1 LFGNW
6 WPEFQFPYAFLLTPA
21 ALAVGWW
28 ISRPQSRPQTLYS
41 YTAHLRDLPTTW
53 AQLVKISLPWLT
65 TLGLLLLVGALARP
79 RLGREETRVRGEGIA
94 IQMTVDISGSMRALD
109 FSLDGESV
117 SRLEAVKKI
126 FQEFVTG
133 NKKSLSG
140 RHDDLIGL
148 VAFGGFASGRCP
160 LTADHRAL
168 LDILKDLKVP
178 EPPRDAYGRIIYN
191 DALWREETMTAIG
204 DALALSLA
212 RLDKV
217 KEKVKSRVLILLSD
231 GENNAGTVEPL
242 EAAKAAK
249 QFGVKIYAIG
259 IGSTGRVPMPVTDE
273 FGRERIVPQ
282 FVGMD
287 EALLQ
292 KIAEIGGGRY
302 FHAKDTDALRKI
314 YEEIDR
320 LEKTEFQS
328 THYREYRELYAWAAI
343 PGLVLLLLTALLEA
357 GRFRS
362 FP

>member
-1 LFGNW
+1 
-6 WPEFQFPYAFLLTPA
+6 
-21 ALAVGWW
+21 
-28 ISRPQSRPQTLYS
+28 
-41 YTAHLRDLPTTW
+41 
-53 AQLVKISLPWLT
+53 
-65 TLGLLLLVGALARP
+65 
-79 RLGREETRVRGEGIA
+79 
-94 IQMTVDISGSMRALD
+94 
-109 FSLDGESV
+109 
-117 SRLEAVKKI
+117 
-126 FQEFVTG
+126 
-133 NKKSLSG
+133 
-140 RHDDLIGL
+140 
-148 VAFGGFASGRCP
+148 
-160 LTADHRAL
+160 
-168 LDILKDLKVP
+168 
-178 EPPRDAYGRIIYN
+178 
-191 DALWREETMTAIG
+191 MTAIG